1 MTESISVEN
10 IQTSNQS
17 YVDLVKLEASS
28 TKTVKVDSFT
38 IMPILNPEKS
48 LFRCEFNGD
57 ELFAD
62 FKIGIEVEYPFPLSA
77 TRGWKI
83 KRGNNMT
90 LQIRSSDG
98 TSVSAIGKIIGHGE
112 L

>member
-1 MTESISVEN
+1 MPEKISVEN

-17 YVDLVKLEASS
+17 YVDLVKIEANL
-28 TKTVKVDSFT
+28 TKTIKVDSFT
-38 IMPILNPEKS
+38 IMPVLNSDKS
-48 LFRCEFNGD
+48 LFRCEFNGE
-57 ELFAD
+57 ELFTD
-62 FKIGIEVEYPFPLSA
+62 FKIGIEIEYPFPLPI

-98 TSVSAIGKIIGHGE
+98 TPVSAIGKIIGHGE
-112 L
+112 P